1 MTLLH
6 GELPDLGDTSAYLKL
21 MIDSRNGAI
30 IGRIG
35 FEHYIQ
41 DVGTIRGEGQI
52 VNDAACD
59 DDNSLS
65 SYIRG
70 EMEFDKFNDSSVK
83 VSVTKFCYNDDD
95 KRTWQFLATAENF
108 PLADWLTLDS
118 VKIEALGHK
127 AGPYTSALSVDN
139 QLLSK
144 LSFQSPT
151 YYL

>member
-52 VNDAACD
+52 VNDAAC
-59 DDNSLS
+59 
-65 SYIRG
+65 
-70 EMEFDKFNDSSVK
+70 
-83 VSVTKFCYNDDD
+83 DDD